1 MNITQ
6 QQLRH
11 LRDAPIECV
20 EIVSLEGRCY
30 IARFFQNGTEYML
43 TDNKDHARRFN
54 GASCVREAF
63 EHEDVR
69 RFEVLP
75 PAGTDEMIGM
85 PTASPDETMRAPL

>member
-11 LRDAPIECV
+11 LRSEPIERV
-20 EIVSLEGRCY
+20 EIVSLEGRSY
-30 IARFFQNGTEYML
+30 IARFYQNNTEYLL
-43 TDNKDHARRFN
+43 TDNKGHAKRFN

-63 EHEDVR
+63 GHEDVR

-75 PAGTDEMIGM
+75 PTGTDEMIGM
-85 PTASPDETMRAPL
+85 PTASADETMRAPL